1 MSVTLSNIGISLSS
15 GSAPSTLLDGLM
27 GYWKLDETSGNAV
40 DSSGNGYTGTS
51 SNITYTASG
60 KIGRCF
66 TFNGTSTYVEFGD
79 VCQPT
84 DGLTISCWVK
94 VGSIPD
100 STVVI
105 DNRGYDSKYF
115 GYTITIYSANA
126 WGYIIGDADQTAD
139 VYVSAANIHSDT
151 WQHLV
156 VTWSGGTTVHY
167 TNGVQGSGQSVSGP
181 LSYNT
186 GGYHE
191 GLRFGIGLW
200 DSDYY
205 PGDLDEVGIWSR
217 ALTNAEVS
225 WLYNSNSGL
234 THPFS

>member
-1 MSVTLSNIGISLSS
+1 MSVTLSNIGISLNS

-27 GYWKLDETSGNAV
+27 GYWTLNE
-40 DSSGNGYTGTS
+40 SSGTIYDTTDNNNDSTAQSVSYGTTGII
-51 SNITYTASG
+51 NTALS
-60 KIGRCF
+60 
-66 TFNGTSTYVEFGD
+66 FNGTSNYVEFGD

-94 VGSIPD
+94 VGSTPD
-100 STVVI
+100 SRVVI

-115 GYTITIYSANA
+115 GYTITIKSANA